1 MKLKNLVILS
11 PIGPTSLLYEIYGSE
26 TCREMAESSIEYF
39 FARYYRALDQL
50 TISRLST
57 ERKKYYYKILVKF
70 KTVVLTEIYLA
81 TEGCMSYNEIT
92 RAIERCQIANKD
104 RYLNFKKS
112 LQ

>member
-11 PIGPTSLLYEIYGSE
+11 PIGNTSLLYEVYGTE

-39 FARYYRALDQL
+39 FGRYYRALDQL
-50 TISRLST
+50 TNSRLSK

-70 KTVVLTEIYLA
+70 KTAVLTEIFLA
-81 TEGCMSYNEIT
+81 TEGCLTYNEIA
-92 RAIERCQIANKD
+92 RVIECCQLENKQH
-104 RYLNFKKS
+104 YLNFKKS